1 MPSKSWFSVQASA
14 ANANAGTA
22 ADVAIRGY
30 IGEWGI
36 TDRDFITALE
46 AFGPVEQINVSIN
59 SRGGEVDHALSIFN
73 HLKSHPAQVAV
84 RIDGVAMSAASIIA
98 MAGDEI
104 IMPANTVMMVHNPW
118 TFAAGD
124 AKALRKTA
132 DDLETFE
139 AALLQTYVARTGKSE
154 ADIQAL
160 LDAETFMTAAEAVE
174 QGFADRV
181 EPLAK
186 HAAASASAVAY
197 ASALGIP
204 EEVLARAAAQAEA
217 GAEDDAD
224 PDAVTPDAVEPP
236 PLPASLASQIAAAAE
251 LAGLGEHAACFAL
264 DTSITDMPSAL
275 TALSDAREI
284 VDLCAIAGKPEMAS
298 ALIRKRA
305 DLAAARIELLAARAD
320 DDEAA
325 HTDGTLPSHSSKPSH
340 SASQAVST
348 QSIWAARVSPTR
360 Q

>member
-1 MPSKSWFSVQASA
+1 MPSKNWFSVQAA
-14 ANANAGTA
+14 AAVSGNGQTA
-22 ADVAIRGY
+22 EVAIRGY
-30 IGEWGI
+30 IGEWGV
-36 TDRDFITALE
+36 TDSDFIAALE
-46 AFGPVEQINVSIN
+46 AFGAVEQINVSIN

-73 HLKSHPAQVAV
+73 HLKNHPAQVVV

-104 IMPANTVMMVHNPW
+104 VMPSNTVMMVHNPW
-118 TFAAGD
+118 TWAAGD
-124 AKALRKTA
+124 AKSLRKTA
-132 DDLETFE
+132 GDLEIFE
-139 AALLQTYVARTGKSE
+139 FALRQTYVARTGKSE

-160 LDAETFMTAAEAVE
+160 LDAETYMTAAEAVE

-186 HAAASASAVAY
+186 HSAAAAAVAY

-204 EEVLARAAAQAEA
+204 EEVLARAEAQAAA
-217 GAEDDAD
+217 GADGNPGDD
-224 PDAVTPDAVEPP
+224 PDTEPSHLAAA
-236 PLPASLASQIAAAAE
+236 LPASIASQIASAAE
-251 LAGLGEHAACFAL
+251 LAGLGEYAACFAL
-264 DTSITDMPSAL
+264 DASITDMPSAL
-275 TALSDAREI
+275 AALSDARE
-284 VDLCAIAGKPEMAS
+284 VMDLCAIAGKPEMAA

-305 DLAAARIELLAARAD
+305 DLASARIELLAARAD

-348 QSIWAARVSPTR
+348 QSIWAARVSTTR